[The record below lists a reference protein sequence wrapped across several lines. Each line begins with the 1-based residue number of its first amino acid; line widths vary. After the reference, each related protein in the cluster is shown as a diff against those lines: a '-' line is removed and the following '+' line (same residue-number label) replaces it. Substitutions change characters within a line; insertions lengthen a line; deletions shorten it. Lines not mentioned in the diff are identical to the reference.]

1 MTAAIYETGSAN
13 DVVEHPRA
21 WCVVD
26 LDALR
31 HNAARLKQRA
41 GVPLIAMVK
50 ADAYGLGAEQVARAL
65 DAPWALGVATVA
77 EGERL
82 RASGCV
88 DRIFCCT
95 PVSADELPAMAAVRM
110 IPSLHRAEEI
120 TEWTRITEQPWH
132 LSIDT
137 GMNRAGIAWHDV
149 ASLRDIVA
157 AHAPQGVYT
166 HFHSAQLDDGSR
178 AEQES
183 RFQSALNTLQLPA
196 GTLQHAA
203 NSYALDSAYGGGGT
217 WNLARPGL
225 ALYGSPSGT
234 SLALRPV
241 VHVHARIVDLRS
253 VEAGETVSYDATWTA
268 TRPSRIATVALG
280 YADGYRRALSN
291 RGTMLVRGHRVPVV
305 GLVTMDL
312 TMLDVTDVSC
322 EVGDVVTALG
332 VSHVA
337 AADASPR
344 DSLAQPVA
352 TASVVPD
359 VLTVDEVAASG
370 DLSPYELLTGWRLR
384 LPRVYRQ
391 ST

>member
-1 MTAAIYETGSAN
+1 MTATIYETGSAN
-13 DVVEHPRA
+13 EVYEHPRA

-31 HNAARLKQRA
+31 HNAARLRERA

-50 ADAYGLGAEQVARAL
+50 ADAYGLGAEQVSRAL
-65 DAPWALGVATVA
+65 DAPWALGVATVN

-95 PVSADELPAMAAVRM
+95 PVSAHELRTMSAVGM
-110 IPSLHRAEEI
+110 IPSLHRADDI
-120 TEWTRITEQPWH
+120 AEWARITEQPWH

-137 GMNRAGIAWHDV
+137 GMNRAGICWRDV
-149 ASLRDIVA
+149 ASLHEVVA
-157 AHAPQGVYT
+157 AHPPQGVYT
-166 HFHSAQLDDGSR
+166 HFHSAQLHDGSR
-178 AEQES
+178 AEQER
-183 RFQSALNTLQLPA
+183 RFASALGTLQLPA
-196 GTLQHAA
+196 GTLKHAA
-203 NSYALDSAYGGGGT
+203 NSYAIDAAEAGGGT
-217 WNLARPGL
+217 WHLARPGL

-241 VHVHARIVDLRS
+241 VHVYARIIDLRT
-253 VEAGETVSYDATWTA
+253 VDAGDSVSYDATWTA

-291 RGTMLVRGHRVPVV
+291 RGVMLLRGQRVPVV

-312 TMLDVTDVSC
+312 TMLDVTDVPC
-322 EVGDVVTALG
+322 VLGDVVTALG
-332 VSHVA
+332 VPHG
-337 AADASPR
+337 
-344 DSLAQPVA
+344 
-352 TASVVPD
+352 TAEA
-359 VLTVDEVAASG
+359 VLTVDEVAARG
-370 DLSPYELLTGWRLR
+370 ELSPYELLTGWRLR

-391 ST
+391 SA

>member
-1 MTAAIYETGSAN
+1 MTAAIYETGSDN
-13 DVVEHPRA
+13 DVFEHARA

-31 HNAARLKQRA
+31 HNAARLQERA

-50 ADAYGLGAEQVARAL
+50 ADAYGLGAEHVARAL

-95 PVSADELPAMAAVRM
+95 PVSSDELPTMAAVRM
-110 IPSLHRAEEI
+110 IPSLHRPDEI
-120 TEWTRITEQPWH
+120 IEWARITEQPWH

-137 GMNRAGIAWHDV
+137 GMSRAGIAWREV
-149 ASLRDIVA
+149 ASLRDVVA
-157 AHAPQGVYT
+157 AHPPQGVYT
-166 HFHSAQLDDGSR
+166 HFHSAQLDNGSR
-178 AEQES
+178 EAQER
-183 RFQSALNTLQLPA
+183 RFRSALDTLQLPS

-203 NSYALDSAYGGGGT
+203 NSYAIDAADAGGGT

-241 VHVHARIVDLRS
+241 VHVHARIVDLRT
-253 VEAGETVSYDATWTA
+253 VQAGDSVSYDATWTA
-268 TRPSRIATVALG
+268 TRPTRIATVALG

-291 RGTMLVRGHRVPVV
+291 CGTMLVRGRRAPVV

-332 VSHVA
+332 VPHSTK
-337 AADASPR
+337 ADASLRGALSTSDAGPE
-344 DSLAQPVA
+344 L
-352 TASVVPD
+352 
-359 VLTVDEVAASG
+359 LTVDEVAASG

>member
-13 DVVEHPRA
+13 DVFEHPRA

-31 HNAARLKQRA
+31 HNAARLQERA

-95 PVSADELPAMAAVRM
+95 PVSADEIPAMAAVRM
-110 IPSLHRAEEI
+110 IPSLHRAEDI

-137 GMNRAGIAWHDV
+137 GMNRAGIAWRHV
-149 ASLRDIVA
+149 AALRDVLA

-166 HFHSAQLDDGSR
+166 HFHSAQFEDGSR
-178 AEQES
+178 AEQER
-183 RFQSALNTLQLPA
+183 RFRSALDTLQLPS

-203 NSYALDSAYGGGGT
+203 NSYAIDTAEGGGGT

-225 ALYGSPSGT
+225 ALYGSPAGT

-241 VHVHARIVDLRS
+241 VHVHARIVDLRT
-253 VEAGETVSYDATWTA
+253 VEVGDSVSYDATWTA
-268 TRPSRIATVALG
+268 MRPSRIATVALG

-291 RGTMLVRGHRVPVV
+291 RATMLVHGRRVPVV

-312 TMLDVTDVSC
+312 TMLDVTDAPC
-322 EVGDVVTALG
+322 ELGDVVTALG
-332 VSHVA
+332 VPHKA
-337 AADASPR
+337 AGEASLSA
-344 DSLAQPVA
+344 SLAQPLA
-352 TASVVPD
+352 TSALVPD
-359 VLTVDEVAASG
+359 LLTVDEVAASG